1 MDVNNYIGSFADE
14 NVAFT
19 AQIIRS
25 RSLGDG
31 FWKLM
36 IFVENDRFVDV
47 TDWVY
52 VPGSDQK
59 YKALTVT
66 AVDYASHTSGLLRSW
81 LYDFF
86 CNGFSGDCI
95 LVACGDKVVET
106 STLVYSTD
114 RETFYSDSTMQTE
127 ATIPEGKTPVP
138 TGTANE
144 FVYTEYGDSADYIAA
159 MEDAYDLL
167 KAYAYH
173 KTVCAGGTYSIDPAI
188 AVALADRCAGDKQL
202 LSGAPYYP
210 FTSQTPA
217 EPSTDEVFA
226 ALQAAS
232 KDAFMSCYADISRN
246 GALYSLG
253 LALVNI
259 NGSGT
264 AVGTS
269 LDMIKSN
276 NIASSGP
283 AGTNLTKT
291 VRDVLKSHNI
301 QSFKPVGDNT
311 ADVAALGDTTIKG
324 EIVAADWIIAYVTYM
339 TKVRIAK
346 LITVPDFLKN
356 AENYSKIV
364 SVLSLYL
371 PLFGEDGSKR
381 LSGMLITAPSFKEL
395 PPSDSDEIIIPNAW
409 VATYTDHVRS
419 VKITGSLYIGG

>member
-19 AQIIRS
+19 TQIIRS
-25 RSLGDG
+25 RTIGDN

-36 IFVENDRFVDV
+36 VFVENDRFVDS
-47 TDWVY
+47 TDWLA
-52 VPGSDQK
+52 VPGSTK
-59 YKALTVT
+59 FKALTVT

-95 LVACGDKVVET
+95 LVACGEKVVET
-106 STLVYSTD
+106 TEIVYSADGT
-114 RETFYSDSTMQTE
+114 TFYSDAEMTSE
-127 ATIPEGKTPVP
+127 VTIPAGKTPIP
-138 TGTANE
+138 TGTENQYAYT
-144 FVYTEYGDSADYIAA
+144 VYGNSAAFITA
-159 MEDAYDLL
+159 MEEAYDLL

-188 AVALADRCAGDKQL
+188 AVSLAGKCAGDKQL
-202 LSGAPYYP
+202 LSGAPYFP
-210 FTSQTPA
+210 FATQNPA
-217 EPSTDEVFA
+217 DPTTDEVYT
-226 ALQAAS
+226 ALKTAG
-232 KDAFMSCYADISRN
+232 KDAFMSCYADPTRN
-246 GALYSLG
+246 SALYSLG
-253 LALVNI
+253 LALVNL

-283 AGTNLTKT
+283 GGTNLSKT
-291 VRDVLKSHNI
+291 VRDALKTINI
-301 QSFKPVGDNT
+301 QTFKPVGDNST
-311 ADVAALGDTTIKG
+311 DVAALGDLTING
-324 EIVAADWIIAYVTYM
+324 EIAAADWIIAYVTYM

-346 LITVPDFLKN
+346 IITVPDFLKN

-364 SVLSLYL
+364 STLSIYL

-395 PPSDSDEIIIPNAW
+395 PSSDSDEIIIPNAW

-419 VKITGSLYIGG
+419 VKITGALYIGG